1 MNAPFDYGHPF
12 LKGGLKRLFIGGEWV
27 EAASGG
33 TFDCIDPS
41 RGAVAI
47 QVSQGG
53 AEDIDRAVAAA
64 RAAFEGEWS
73 RWSAFERQALMLKI
87 AEAIDARFED
97 LARLETIDMG
107 APVARTSLFR
117 RWIQQTFRYY
127 ASQAVNTKGDVFNNS
142 VPGNFMSYSY
152 KAPVGV
158 VGAIIPWNGP
168 LITQLWSICPT
179 LASGCTL
186 VLKPAEEAPLSALMM
201 AEIMHEAGLPAGVV
215 NVVPGPGATAGSAL
229 ASHMDVNKINFTG
242 STATGRRIIEASA
255 SNMKRVALELGGKSP
270 DIVFADADLD
280 AAATGAAMA
289 CFTNT
294 GQVCF
299 AGTRLFVERSI
310 YDDFVERV
318 AEVGRKLKVGPALS
332 ADSQLGPLTSQ
343 AQMDRVSHYFEVAR
357 QDGARL
363 VSGGE
368 RLGGDLADGFFVT
381 PTVYADVTNDMKI
394 AREEIF
400 GPVLAAIPFDSEEE
414 AIALANDTVYGLGG
428 GVWSRDVGRV
438 HRVAHGIRTG
448 MVWTNCYGV
457 TDPAVTFIGTRQSGY
472 GVKGGP
478 YAVDEFLAAKTIWLN
493 LG

>member
-1 MNAPFDYGHPF
+1 MNAHFDYKHPF
-12 LKGGLKRLFIGGEWV
+12 LAGEVKKLFIGGEWIDAV
-27 EAASGG
+27 SGE
-33 TFDCIDPS
+33 TFDCVDPS
-41 RGAVAI
+41 RGASAIKVAR
-47 QVSQGG
+47 GG

-73 RWSAFERQALMLKI
+73 NWSAFDRQALMLKV
-87 AEAIDARFED
+87 AEAIDARFEE
-97 LARLETIDMG
+97 LARLESIDMG
-107 APVARTSLFR
+107 APLARTGLFR

-127 ASQAVNTKGDVFNNS
+127 AAQAMNTKGDIFNNS
-142 VPGNFMSYSY
+142 VPGNFMAYSH

-168 LITQLWSICPT
+168 MITQLWSICPT

-186 VLKPAEEAPLSALMM
+186 VLKPAEEAPLSTLMM
-201 AEIMHEAGLPAGVV
+201 AEILHDAGVPAGVI
-215 NVVPGPGATAGSAL
+215 NVVPGPGPTAGAAL
-229 ASHMDVNKINFTG
+229 ASHMDVNKINITG
-242 STATGRRIIEASA
+242 STLTGRKIIEASA
-255 SNMKRVALELGGKSP
+255 SNMKRVAVELGGKSP

-299 AGTRLFVERSI
+299 AGTRLFVQHSI
-310 YDDFVERV
+310 YNDFVERV
-318 AEVGRKLKVGPALS
+318 AEVGRKLKVGPALDE
-332 ADSQLGPLTSQ
+332 ASQLGPLASQ
-343 AQMDRVSHYFEVAR
+343 AQLDRVKGYFEIAR

-368 RLGGDLADGFFVT
+368 PLDVDGGFFVP
-381 PTVYADVTNDMKI
+381 PTVYADVTNDMRI

-400 GPVLAAIPFDSEEE
+400 GPVLAAIPFDTEEE

-438 HRVAHGIRTG
+438 HRVAHAIRTG
-448 MVWTNCYGV
+448 MVWANCYGV
-457 TDPAVTFIGTRQSGY
+457 TDPAVTFVGSKQSGY

-478 YAVDEFLAAKTIWLN
+478 YALDEFLAAKTVWLN

>member
-1 MNAPFDYGHPF
+1 MNAPFDYRHPF
-12 LKGGLKRLFIGGEWV
+12 LTGDVKKLFIGGEWIDAV
-27 EAASGG
+27 SGE
-33 TFDCIDPS
+33 TFDCVDPS
-41 RGAVAI
+41 RGASAVKVAR
-47 QVSQGG
+47 GG

-73 RWSAFERQALMLKI
+73 SWSAFDRQALMLKA
-87 AEAIDARFED
+87 AEAIDARFEE
-97 LARLETIDMG
+97 LARLESIDMG
-107 APVARTSLFR
+107 APLARTGLFR

-127 ASQAVNTKGDVFNNS
+127 AAQAMNTKGDIFNNS
-142 VPGNFMSYSY
+142 VPGNFMAYSH

-168 LITQLWSICPT
+168 MITQLWSICPT

-186 VLKPAEEAPLSALMM
+186 VLKPAEEAPLSTLMM
-201 AEIMHEAGLPAGVV
+201 AEILHDAGVPAGVI
-215 NVVPGPGATAGSAL
+215 NVVPGPGPTAGAAL

-242 STATGRRIIEASA
+242 STLTGRKIIEASA
-255 SNMKRVALELGGKSP
+255 SNMKRVAVELGGKSP

-299 AGTRLFVERSI
+299 AGTRLFVQRSI
-310 YDDFVERV
+310 YNDFVERV
-318 AEVGRKLKVGPALS
+318 AEVGRKLKVGPALDE
-332 ADSQLGPLTSQ
+332 ASQLGPLASQ
-343 AQMDRVSHYFEVAR
+343 AQLDRVKGYFEIAR

-368 RLGGDLADGFFVT
+368 PLDVDGGFFVP
-381 PTVYADVTNDMKI
+381 PTVYADVTNDMRI

-400 GPVLAAIPFDSEEE
+400 GPVLAAIPFDTEEE

-438 HRVAHGIRTG
+438 HRVAHAIRTG
-448 MVWTNCYGV
+448 MVWANCYGV
-457 TDPAVTFIGTRQSGY
+457 TDPAVTFVGSKQSGY

-478 YAVDEFLAAKTIWLN
+478 YALDEFLAAKTVWLN